1 MPGRRLLDAAPYGPQ
16 TLSVLFKAFDD
27 AWAEI
32 KSEVGELPDR
42 AEAARMSLATII
54 LDVAK
59 SGITTDADQLKNV
72 ALRAFRAARR
82 RTSN

>member
-1 MPGRRLLDAAPYGPQ
+1 
-16 TLSVLFKAFDD
+16 
-27 AWAEI
+27 
-32 KSEVGELPDR
+32 
-42 AEAARMSLATII
+42 MSLATII

-59 SGITTDADQLKNV
+59 SGITADADQLKNV

>member
-1 MPGRRLLDAAPYGPQ
+1 MSGRRLLDAAPYGPEA
-16 TLSVLFKAFDD
+16 LSVLFKAFDD

-42 AEAARMSLATII
+42 ADAARMSLATII

-59 SGITTDADQLKNV
+59 SGIIADADQLKDV
-72 ALRAFRAARR
+72 ALQAFRALRR
-82 RTSN
+82 RTPD